1 MHSIDLLRNPESGE
15 DFKPEDNIAK
25 RMPQLLLDAGILSRA
40 GSSIQ
45 VAPPL
50 VINREEIDELVDGI
64 DQAIGN
70 FEAEIGVG

>member
-1 MHSIDLLRNPESGE
+1 
-15 DFKPEDNIAK
+15 
-25 RMPQLLLDAGILSRA
+25 MPQLLLDAGILSRA